1 MLVRPHD
8 RAIHVVLLPIQVT
21 LRVRLPL
28 DFGQD
33 AHPQPTALPAIEA
46 RGDCLPGAVACG
58 EVAPRCSRL
67 GNPEHAI
74 DIASVVVEWMPTL
87 SRVAQWQQRGEPF
100 PLLIR

>member
-8 RAIHVVLLPIQVT
+8 RAVYVVLLPIQVA

-33 AHPQPTALPAIEA
+33 AHPKPTALPAIEA
-46 RGDCLPGAVACG
+46 RGDRLPGAVLCG
-58 EVAPRCSRL
+58 EVAPGGSRL
-67 GNPEHAI
+67 GDPEHAV
-74 DIASVVVEWMPTL
+74 DNASMVVEWMSAS
-87 SRVAQWQQRGEPF
+87 SRVARWQEWGEPF